1 LVGEYWSV
9 GLWSAG
15 GGWWEGE
22 LVADLARSE
31 SQLLPTADCSTAPE
45 PFSLCRLI
53 TTSIFLFSSSILFR
67 LSSNFIL
74 TELSRS
80 FISSPC
86 IPLAT
91 AGDDVAPGSARPQEF
106 LDGVL
111 GFSSS

>member
-1 LVGEYWSV
+1 MCLVGENWSV
-9 GLWSAG
+9 GLWSDAG
-15 GGWWEGE
+15 GWE
-22 LVADLARSE
+22 LVADLARSDN
-31 SQLLPTADCSTAPE
+31 QLLPKADCSVDPE

-67 LSSNFIL
+67 LSSSFIR

-86 IPLAT
+86 TPLAT
-91 AGDDVAPGSARPQEF
+91 AGDDVAPGSARPHEF
-106 LDGVL
+106 LAGVD